1 MIITDYCEHCGAK
14 FQIDNT
20 TISECEKK
28 NKWNCHCP
36 GCHTY
41 IDVKKYEFM
50 FTENKTNES
59 AVLKEEKEK
68 TVAVGKNLPQVFK
81 TMYQILW
88 YLSLVVMGIGIL
100 FLIIDVI
107 DALFTGLGIIAL
119 CISAGL
125 AATAIPV
132 YITYWFMENFV
143 RLVEKK

>member
-50 FTENKTNES
+50 FTESKTDDS

-68 TVAVGKNLPQVFK
+68 TVAVGKGLPQVFK
-81 TMYQILW
+81 LIYQILL
-88 YLSLVVMGIGIL
+88 YSSLIAMGVGIL
-100 FLIIDVI
+100 FLIIDVMDKI
-107 DALFTGLGIIAL
+107 FTSFGITALYVSI
-119 CISAGL
+119 GL
-125 AATAIPV
+125 ATTAIPV

-143 RLVEKK
+143 RLVEKR